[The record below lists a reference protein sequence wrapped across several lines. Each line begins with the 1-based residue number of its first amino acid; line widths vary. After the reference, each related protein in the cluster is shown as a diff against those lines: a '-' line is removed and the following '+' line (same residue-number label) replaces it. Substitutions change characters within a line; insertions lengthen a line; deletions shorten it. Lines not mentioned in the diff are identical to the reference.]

1 MPTFPATKLRFFFFG
16 YIEITSLLISRNIQ
30 YNTTRLKF
38 WRTKEAIV

>member
-16 YIEITSLLISRNIQ
+16 DIEITSLLISRNIQ
-30 YNTTRLKF
+30 YNTRLKF